1 MTQHI
6 PIKLWPWHWE
16 STTYGDHGL
25 SSWTS
30 PWRGNAKM
38 RHPRE
43 ILTAL
48 IRGEGMASF
57 NGSVNNKNA
66 FNWWI
71 MGSFCFMHGTSK
83 SSCTWA
89 SRFSLP
95 PMQGKVFSNE
105 DRWNPI
111 QLARKWKIAHSPF
124 TELFFLLP
132 HKTFNQLHWL
142 CQPSQ
147 YFNKLLIWAPKSPRP
162 RSNFQDLCTSETK
175 NHRIYPT
182 FWMFPDPKIL
192 ATLCWKAFASEVW
205 NCPLLPHFLGTQ
217 FPIFFGTLVK
227 EPMKVEE
234 KSQSTR
240 WEEKKRI
247 F

>member
-1 MTQHI
+1 
-6 PIKLWPWHWE
+6 
-16 STTYGDHGL
+16 
-25 SSWTS
+25 
-30 PWRGNAKM
+30 
-38 RHPRE
+38 
-43 ILTAL
+43 
-48 IRGEGMASF
+48 
-57 NGSVNNKNA
+57 
-66 FNWWI
+66 

-111 QLARKWKIAHSPF
+111 QLARKWKIAYSPF

-217 FPIFFGTLVK
+217 FPKIFLGHLWK
-227 EPMKVEE
+227 NPW
-234 KSQSTR
+234 KSRKSLSPLGG
-240 WEEKKRI
+240 KKRKGSSKFMAVFLLI
-247 F
+247 WWFQKC